1 MATEGPTNV
10 DKDPL
15 DDYDKKFGAPDNGPP
30 KLTEDEAWGGRSI
43 PVIETPLAGTNLKQ
57 VG

>member
-30 KLTEDEAWGGRSI
+30 KLTEDEAWGGRLN
-43 PVIETPLAGTNLKQ
+43 PVVETPHAGTGLKQ